1 MAVNKISMG
10 INYRKKTNSRMTGS
24 GNYFAEVDRRET
36 LSTRG
41 LAEHLK
47 EHGCLAGLDAIQA
60 VLVKISQCVP
70 ELVAQG
76 IGVKLDGLGIFYPTI
91 KNKKGGATEAQ
102 MLDKDYNPTSLIEGV
117 HVRFS
122 PESSD
127 LDNITSKQFLT
138 RSVTASSENIV
149 KAEVRTING
158 KVRKIRTVLSLEDFR
173 NPNGTSSAP
182 SGGSS
187 NTGGNTGGS
196 TGGNTGGSTGGD
208 NGGDN
213 NGGGGNGNG
222 ESGDAE

>member
-36 LSTRG
+36 LTTRG

-47 EHGCLAGLDAIQA
+47 DHGCLAGLDAIQA

-122 PESSD
+122 PESTD
-127 LDNITSKQFLT
+127 LDNLTSKQFLT
-138 RSVTASSENIV
+138 RSVTTASQNIV
-149 KAEVRTING
+149 KAVERTVNG
-158 KVRKIRTVLSLEDFR
+158 KTRKIRTVVSIDDFR
-173 NPNGTSSAP
+173 NPNGSSNAP
-182 SGGSS
+182 ANSGS
-187 NTGGNTGGS
+187 NTGGGTGGNNTGGS
-196 TGGNTGGSTGGD
+196 TGGSTGGD
-208 NGGDN
+208 DGA
-213 NGGGGNGNG
+213 G
-222 ESGDAE
+222 EQN

>member
-10 INYRKKTNSRMTGS
+10 INYRKKTNTRMTGS

-36 LSTRG
+36 LTTRG

-47 EHGCLAGLDAIQA
+47 THGCLAGLDAIQA

-76 IGVKLDGLGIFYPTI
+76 IGVKLDGLGIFYPTV

-102 MLDKDYNPTSLIEGV
+102 MLDKDFNPTSLIEGV

-138 RSVTASSENIV
+138 RSVTAASENIV
-149 KAEVRTING
+149 KSEERTING
-158 KVRKIRTVLSLEDFR
+158 KTRKIRIVVSLEDFR
-173 NPNGTSSAP
+173 NPNGTT
-182 SGGSS
+182 SGGG
-187 NTGGNTGGS
+187 NTGGNTGG
-196 TGGNTGGSTGGD
+196 GSTGGD
-208 NGGDN
+208 TGGGDN
-213 NGGGGNGNG
+213 NGGGGGGNQG
-222 ESGDAE
+222 GDDI

>member
-10 INYRKKTNSRMTGS
+10 INYRKKSNSRMTGS

-36 LSTRG
+36 LTTRG

-47 EHGCLAGLDAIQA
+47 DHGCLAGLDAIQA

-122 PESSD
+122 PESTD
-127 LDNITSKQFLT
+127 LDNLTSKQFLT
-138 RSVTASSENIV
+138 RSVTAASLNIV
-149 KAEVRTING
+149 KAEERTING
-158 KVRKIRTVLSLEDFR
+158 KTRKIRTVVSLEDFR
-173 NPNGTSSAP
+173 NPGTANAP
-182 SGGSS
+182 STSGSGSTGGSNTGGSS
-187 NTGGNTGGS
+187 TGGTTGGNTGG
-196 TGGNTGGSTGGD
+196 GGNDGGD
-208 NGGDN
+208 GDD
-213 NGGGGNGNG
+213 
-222 ESGDAE
+222 SGDAN

>member
-47 EHGCLAGLDAIQA
+47 DHGCLAGLDAIQA

-102 MLDKDYNPTSLIEGV
+102 MLDKDFNPTSLIEGV

-138 RSVTASSENIV
+138 RSVIAASENIV
-149 KAEVRTING
+149 KSEERTING
-158 KVRKIRTVLSLEDFR
+158 KTRKIRTVVSLEDFR
-173 NPNGTSSAP
+173 NPNGATSGS
-182 SGGSS
+182 GSS
-187 NTGGNTGGS
+187 NTGGS
-196 TGGNTGGSTGGD
+196 TGGSTGGD
-208 NGGDN
+208 TGGGGN
-213 NGGGGNGNG
+213 NGGGGGGNQD
-222 ESGDAE
+222 GDDI

>member
-36 LSTRG
+36 LTTRG

-60 VLVKISQCVP
+60 VLVKVSQCVP

-91 KNKKGGATEAQ
+91 KNKKGGATETQ

-122 PESSD
+122 PESTD
-127 LDNITSKQFLT
+127 LDNLTSKQFLT
-138 RSVTASSENIV
+138 RSVTTASQNIV
-149 KAEVRTING
+149 KAVERTING
-158 KVRKIRTVLSLEDFR
+158 KTRKTRTVVSLEDFR
-173 NPNGTSSAP
+173 NPNGTSNAP
-182 SGGSS
+182 AD
-187 NTGGNTGGS
+187 NTGGITEPS
-196 TGGNTGGSTGGD
+196 TGGNTGG
-208 NGGDN
+208 NN
-213 NGGGGNGNG
+213 NGGGGDDDNPN
-222 ESGDAE
+222 EN

>member
-10 INYRKKTNSRMTGS
+10 INYRKKTNSRMTGN

-36 LSTRG
+36 LTTRG

-60 VLVKISQCVP
+60 VLVKVSQCVP

-91 KNKKGGATEAQ
+91 KNKKGGATETQ

-122 PESSD
+122 PESTD
-127 LDNITSKQFLT
+127 LDNLTSKQFLT
-138 RSVTASSENIV
+138 RSVTTASQNIV
-149 KAEVRTING
+149 KAVERTING
-158 KVRKIRTVLSLEDFR
+158 KTRKIRTVVSLEDFR
-173 NPNGTSSAP
+173 NPNGTSNAP
-182 SGGSS
+182 AD
-187 NTGGNTGGS
+187 NTGGITEPS
-196 TGGNTGGSTGGD
+196 TGGNTGG
-208 NGGDN
+208 NN
-213 NGGGGNGNG
+213 NGGGGDDDNPN
-222 ESGDAE
+222 EN

>member
-1 MAVNKISMG
+1 MATNKISMG

-36 LSTRG
+36 LTTRG

-76 IGVKLDGLGIFYPTI
+76 IGVKLDGLGIFYPTV

-102 MLDKDYNPTSLIEGV
+102 MLDKEFTPTSLIEGV

-122 PESSD
+122 PESTE
-127 LDNITSKQFLT
+127 LDNLTSKQFLT
-138 RSVTASSENIV
+138 RSVTTASQNIV
-149 KAEVRTING
+149 KSVERTING
-158 KVRKIRTVLSLEDFR
+158 KTRKIRTLVSLEDFR
-173 NPNGTSSAP
+173 NPNGTT

-187 NTGGNTGGS
+187 SNTNPTNGTNTGGS
-196 TGGNTGGSTGGD
+196 TGGGGNTGG
-208 NGGDN
+208 
-213 NGGGGNGNG
+213 GGGGNGD
-222 ESGDAE
+222 SDGDAI

>member
-1 MAVNKISMG
+1 MATNKISMG

-36 LSTRG
+36 LTTRG

-76 IGVKLDGLGIFYPTI
+76 IGVKLDGLGIFYPTV

-102 MLDKDYNPTSLIEGV
+102 MLDKDFTPTSLIEGV

-122 PESSD
+122 PESTE
-127 LDNITSKQFLT
+127 LDNLTSKQFLT
-138 RSVTASSENIV
+138 RSVTTASQNIV
-149 KAEVRTING
+149 KSVERTING
-158 KVRKIRTVLSLEDFR
+158 KTRKIRTVVSLEDFR
-173 NPNGTSSAP
+173 NPNGTT
-182 SGGSS
+182 SG
-187 NTGGNTGGS
+187 GGNTGGNA
-196 TGGNTGGSTGGD
+196 GGGSTGGD
-208 NGGDN
+208 TGGGDN
-213 NGGGGNGNG
+213 NGGGGGGNQG
-222 ESGDAE
+222 GDDI

>member
-1 MAVNKISMG
+1 MATNKISMG

-36 LSTRG
+36 LTTRG

-76 IGVKLDGLGIFYPTI
+76 IGVKLDGLGIFYPTV

-102 MLDKDYNPTSLIEGV
+102 MLDKDFTPTSLIEGV

-122 PESSD
+122 PESTE
-127 LDNITSKQFLT
+127 LDNLTSKQFLT
-138 RSVTASSENIV
+138 RSVTTASQNIV
-149 KAEVRTING
+149 KSVERTING
-158 KVRKIRTVLSLEDFR
+158 KTRKIRTVVSLEDFR
-173 NPNGTSSAP
+173 NPNGTT

-187 NTGGNTGGS
+187 NTGGNTGG
-196 TGGNTGGSTGGD
+196 GSTGSDTG
-208 NGGDN
+208 GGDN
-213 NGGGGNGNG
+213 NGGGGGGNQG
-222 ESGDAE
+222 GDDI

>member
-10 INYRKKTNSRMTGS
+10 INYRKKTNSRMTGN

-36 LSTRG
+36 LTTRG

-91 KNKKGGATEAQ
+91 KNKKGGATETQ

-122 PESSD
+122 PESTD
-127 LDNITSKQFLT
+127 LDNLTSKQFLT
-138 RSVTASSENIV
+138 RSVTTASQNIV
-149 KAEVRTING
+149 KAVERTING
-158 KVRKIRTVLSLEDFR
+158 KTRKIRTVVSLEDFR
-173 NPNGTSSAP
+173 NPNGTSNAP
-182 SGGSS
+182 AD
-187 NTGGNTGGS
+187 NTGGITEPS
-196 TGGNTGGSTGGD
+196 TGGNTGG
-208 NGGDN
+208 NN
-213 NGGGGNGNG
+213 NGGGG
-222 ESGDAE
+222 GDDNPNEN

>member
-36 LSTRG
+36 LTTRG

-60 VLVKISQCVP
+60 VLVKVSQCVP

-91 KNKKGGATEAQ
+91 KNKKGGATETQ

-122 PESSD
+122 PESTD
-127 LDNITSKQFLT
+127 LDNLTSKQFLT
-138 RSVTASSENIV
+138 RSVTTASQNIV
-149 KAEVRTING
+149 KAVERTING
-158 KVRKIRTVLSLEDFR
+158 KTRKIRTVVSLEDFR
-173 NPNGTSSAP
+173 NPNGSANAP
-182 SGGSS
+182 SGNGGGT
-187 NTGGNTGGS
+187 NTNPTNPTNG
-196 TGGNTGGSTGGD
+196 GGD
-208 NGGDN
+208 NGG
-213 NGGGGNGNG
+213 GNGDG
-222 ESGDAE
+222 EPDEN

>member
-47 EHGCLAGLDAIQA
+47 DHGCLAGLDAIQA

-102 MLDKDYNPTSLIEGV
+102 MLDKDFNPTSLIEGV

-138 RSVTASSENIV
+138 RSVTAASENIV
-149 KAEVRTING
+149 KSEERTING
-158 KVRKIRTVLSLEDFR
+158 KTRKIRTVVSLEDFR
-173 NPNGTSSAP
+173 NPNGTASPNP
-182 SGGSS
+182 SEGGE
-187 NTGGNTGGS
+187 
-196 TGGNTGGSTGGD
+196 NTGGSTGGD
-208 NGGDN
+208 TGGGDN
-213 NGGGGNGNG
+213 NGGGGNGD
-222 ESGDAE
+222 SDGDAI

>member
-36 LSTRG
+36 LTTRG

-47 EHGCLAGLDAIQA
+47 DHGCLAGLDAIQA

-122 PESSD
+122 PESTD
-127 LDNITSKQFLT
+127 LDNLTSKQFLT
-138 RSVTASSENIV
+138 RSVTTASQNIV
-149 KAEVRTING
+149 KAVERTVNG
-158 KVRKIRTVLSLEDFR
+158 KTRKIRTVVSIEDFR
-173 NPNGTSSAP
+173 NPNG
-182 SGGSS
+182 SS
-187 NTGGNTGGS
+187 NAPANSGSNTGGGTGGNTGGS
-196 TGGNTGGSTGGD
+196 GNTGGTGGTS
-208 NGGDN
+208 GDD
-213 NGGGGNGNG
+213 GGGEQN
-222 ESGDAE
+222 